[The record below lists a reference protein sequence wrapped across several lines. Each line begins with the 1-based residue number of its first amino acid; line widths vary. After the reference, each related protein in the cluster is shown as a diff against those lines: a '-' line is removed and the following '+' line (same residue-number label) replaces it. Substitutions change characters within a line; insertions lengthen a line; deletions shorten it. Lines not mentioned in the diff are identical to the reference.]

1 MNARINTYSRQR
13 FPKFEFSGIRSL
25 LELLLLAQAGA
36 RYAYSEWIGAIY
48 LSLFGGA
55 NENIRLIQVHNQR
68 WTSNGGAGAR
78 DKSGL

>member
-1 MNARINTYSRQR
+1 MLASTRIRGNDFLSS
-13 FPKFEFSGIRSL
+13 KFSGIRGL
-25 LELLLLAQAGA
+25 LEFLLLAQAGA
-36 RYAYSEWIGAIY
+36 GYAYSEWIRAIY

-68 WTSNGGAGAR
+68 WTSSGGAGAR